1 MKKNGFTLIELLV
14 VVAIIGI
21 LAAVGVVAYNGYTA
35 SAKINAIKS
44 IYTKVHMKLYVGNLP
59 WSIGNQELEDLF
71 SSFGTVTS
79 ANVITDRD
87 TKRSRGFGFVELD
100 SGGPEAIEAMN
111 ESEVEGR
118 KVIVNEA
125 RPKT

>member
-1 MKKNGFTLIELLV
+1 
-14 VVAIIGI
+14 
-21 LAAVGVVAYNGYTA
+21 
-35 SAKINAIKS
+35 
-44 IYTKVHMKLYVGNLP
+44 MKLYVGNLP
-59 WSIGNQELEDLF
+59 WSIGNQELKDLF

>member
-1 MKKNGFTLIELLV
+1 
-14 VVAIIGI
+14 
-21 LAAVGVVAYNGYTA
+21 
-35 SAKINAIKS
+35 
-44 IYTKVHMKLYVGNLP
+44 MKLYVGNLP

-71 SSFGTVTS
+71 SSYGTVTS

-100 SGGPEAIEAMN
+100 SGGPEATEAMN
-111 ESEVEGR
+111 ESEVDGR

>member
-1 MKKNGFTLIELLV
+1 
-14 VVAIIGI
+14 
-21 LAAVGVVAYNGYTA
+21 
-35 SAKINAIKS
+35 
-44 IYTKVHMKLYVGNLP
+44 MKLYVGNLP

-71 SSFGTVTS
+71 SSYGTVTS

-118 KVIVNEA
+118 KVIVLSLIHI
-125 RPKT
+125 

>member
-1 MKKNGFTLIELLV
+1 
-14 VVAIIGI
+14 
-21 LAAVGVVAYNGYTA
+21 
-35 SAKINAIKS
+35 
-44 IYTKVHMKLYVGNLP
+44 MKLYVGNLP

-71 SSFGTVTS
+71 SSYGTVTS

-87 TKRSRGFGFVELD
+87 TRRSRGFGFVELD
-100 SGGPEAIEAMN
+100 SGGPEAIEALN

>member
-1 MKKNGFTLIELLV
+1 
-14 VVAIIGI
+14 
-21 LAAVGVVAYNGYTA
+21 
-35 SAKINAIKS
+35 
-44 IYTKVHMKLYVGNLP
+44 MKLYVGNLP
-59 WSIGNQELEDLF
+59 WSIGNQELEELF
-71 SSFGTVTS
+71 SSYGTVTS

-118 KVIVNEA
+118 NVIVNEA

>member
-1 MKKNGFTLIELLV
+1 
-14 VVAIIGI
+14 
-21 LAAVGVVAYNGYTA
+21 
-35 SAKINAIKS
+35 
-44 IYTKVHMKLYVGNLP
+44 MKLYVGNLP
-59 WSIGNQELEDLF
+59 WSIGNQELDDLF
-71 SSFGTVTS
+71 SSYGTVTS

>member
-1 MKKNGFTLIELLV
+1 
-14 VVAIIGI
+14 
-21 LAAVGVVAYNGYTA
+21 
-35 SAKINAIKS
+35 
-44 IYTKVHMKLYVGNLP
+44 MKLYVGNLP

-100 SGGPEAIEAMN
+100 SGGPQAIEAMN

>member
-1 MKKNGFTLIELLV
+1 
-14 VVAIIGI
+14 
-21 LAAVGVVAYNGYTA
+21 
-35 SAKINAIKS
+35 
-44 IYTKVHMKLYVGNLP
+44 MKLYVGNLP

-71 SSFGTVTS
+71 SSYGNLTS
-79 ANVITDRD
+79 DNVITDRD

-100 SGGPEAIEAMN
+100 SGGPEAIEALN

>member
-1 MKKNGFTLIELLV
+1 
-14 VVAIIGI
+14 
-21 LAAVGVVAYNGYTA
+21 
-35 SAKINAIKS
+35 
-44 IYTKVHMKLYVGNLP
+44 MKLYVGNLP

-71 SSFGTVTS
+71 SSYGTVTS

-111 ESEVEGR
+111 ESDVEGR

>member
-1 MKKNGFTLIELLV
+1 
-14 VVAIIGI
+14 
-21 LAAVGVVAYNGYTA
+21 
-35 SAKINAIKS
+35 
-44 IYTKVHMKLYVGNLP
+44 MKLYVGNLP

-79 ANVITDRD
+79 ANVITDRA
-87 TKRSRGFGFVELD
+87 TKSSRGFGFVELD

>member
-1 MKKNGFTLIELLV
+1 
-14 VVAIIGI
+14 
-21 LAAVGVVAYNGYTA
+21 
-35 SAKINAIKS
+35 
-44 IYTKVHMKLYVGNLP
+44 MKLYVGNLP

-79 ANVITDRD
+79 ANVITDRE

>member
-1 MKKNGFTLIELLV
+1 
-14 VVAIIGI
+14 
-21 LAAVGVVAYNGYTA
+21 
-35 SAKINAIKS
+35 
-44 IYTKVHMKLYVGNLP
+44 MKLYVGNLP

-71 SSFGTVTS
+71 SSYGTVTS

-100 SGGPEAIEAMN
+100 YGGPEAIEAMN
-111 ESEVEGR
+111 ESEVDGR

>member
-1 MKKNGFTLIELLV
+1 
-14 VVAIIGI
+14 
-21 LAAVGVVAYNGYTA
+21 
-35 SAKINAIKS
+35 
-44 IYTKVHMKLYVGNLP
+44 MKLYVGNLP

-71 SSFGTVTS
+71 SGYGTVTS

-100 SGGPEAIEAMN
+100 SGGAEAIEAMN
-111 ESEVEGR
+111 ESEVDGR

>member
-1 MKKNGFTLIELLV
+1 
-14 VVAIIGI
+14 
-21 LAAVGVVAYNGYTA
+21 
-35 SAKINAIKS
+35 
-44 IYTKVHMKLYVGNLP
+44 MKLYVGNLP

-71 SSFGTVTS
+71 SSYGTVTS

-100 SGGPEAIEAMN
+100 SGGTEAIEAMN

>member
-1 MKKNGFTLIELLV
+1 
-14 VVAIIGI
+14 
-21 LAAVGVVAYNGYTA
+21 
-35 SAKINAIKS
+35 
-44 IYTKVHMKLYVGNLP
+44 MKLYVGNLP

-125 RPKT
+125 RPKI

>member
-1 MKKNGFTLIELLV
+1 
-14 VVAIIGI
+14 
-21 LAAVGVVAYNGYTA
+21 
-35 SAKINAIKS
+35 
-44 IYTKVHMKLYVGNLP
+44 MKLYVGNLP

-87 TKRSRGFGFVELD
+87 TKRSRGFGFVELE

>member
-1 MKKNGFTLIELLV
+1 
-14 VVAIIGI
+14 
-21 LAAVGVVAYNGYTA
+21 
-35 SAKINAIKS
+35 
-44 IYTKVHMKLYVGNLP
+44 MKLYVGNLP
-59 WSIGNQELEDLF
+59 WSIGIQELEDLF
-71 SSFGTVTS
+71 SSYGTVTS

>member
-1 MKKNGFTLIELLV
+1 
-14 VVAIIGI
+14 
-21 LAAVGVVAYNGYTA
+21 
-35 SAKINAIKS
+35 
-44 IYTKVHMKLYVGNLP
+44 MKLYVGNLP

-71 SSFGTVTS
+71 SSYGNVTS

>member
-1 MKKNGFTLIELLV
+1 
-14 VVAIIGI
+14 
-21 LAAVGVVAYNGYTA
+21 
-35 SAKINAIKS
+35 
-44 IYTKVHMKLYVGNLP
+44 MKLYVGNLP

-71 SSFGTVTS
+71 SSYGTVTS
-79 ANVITDRD
+79 ANVITDWD
-87 TKRSRGFGFVELD
+87 TNRSRGFGFVELD